1 MNVDERVDL
10 PSRMAERGHLPT
22 CRENTKETHRNC
34 SLLSAHKTLD
44 LNFNSVM
51 SLEIRR

>member
-1 MNVDERVDL
+1 
-10 PSRMAERGHLPT
+10 MAERGHLPA
-22 CRENTKETHRNC
+22 CRENTKETRKLL
-34 SLLSAHKTLD
+34 LLSAHKTLE